1 MNERVLWN
9 GLPTIVMMLVQFG
22 FAGVNI
28 FYKLA
33 AADGM
38 SFRII
43 IAYRFLFAS
52 AFILPIAFFLERGRR
67 PKLTWSVI
75 FYAFL
80 CGLFGGSLSQNLYVE
95 SLALTS
101 ATYASAIGN
110 LAPAITFILAVSFR
124 LERMNIGTMR
134 GKAKVMGTLIGIV
147 GAMIL
152 TFYKGVELHPWSTR
166 VDLLHKGHNSTEH
179 VAPTEHTIHSHVLG
193 SVMGVGSCFSYALW
207 LIVQAKM
214 SECYPCH
221 YSSTALMCMMGSVQ
235 AVGFALCV
243 ETQWSRWKLG
253 WNIRLLSVAY
263 TGIVASGVMVT
274 LITWCVRIRG
284 PMFVSVFSP
293 LILVLV
299 AIAASLFLQEKLYLG
314 CVVGGMLMVCGL
326 YMVLW
331 GKSKEI
337 RKITQLAPMES
348 IEEQLQQLGGEGID
362 LVISSPITPLSKTH
376 VTNSQHN
383 NNSNVPHSNN

>member
-1 MNERVLWN
+1 MNERVLWD
-9 GLPTIVMMLVQFG
+9 GLPTILMVLVQFG

-28 FYKLA
+28 CYKLA

-38 SFRII
+38 SLKII

-67 PKLTWSVI
+67 PKLTW
-75 FYAFL
+75 
-80 CGLFGGSLSQNLYVE
+80 GSLSQNLYVE

-101 ATYASAIGN
+101 ATFASAIGN
-110 LAPAITFILAVSFR
+110 LVPGITFILAVSFR
-124 LERMNIGTMR
+124 LERMNIRTMG
-134 GKAKVMGTLIGIV
+134 GKAKVVGTLIGLG
-147 GAMIL
+147 GAMVL
-152 TFYKGVELHPWSTR
+152 TLYKGVELHLWSTR
-166 VDLLHKGHNSTEH
+166 VDLLNKSHNSSGH
-179 VAPTEHTIHSHVLG
+179 VAAPEHDIHSQVLG
-193 SVMGVGSCFSYALW
+193 SVLGVGSCFSYALW

-221 YSSTALMCMMGSVQ
+221 YSSTALMCMMGSLQ

-243 ETQWSRWKLG
+243 ETQWTRWKLG

-274 LITWCVRIRG
+274 LITWCVRMRG

-293 LILVLV
+293 LILFLV

-314 CVVGGMLMVCGL
+314 CVIGGMLIVCGL
-326 YMVLW
+326 YIVLW
-331 GKSKEI
+331 GKSKEM

-348 IEEQLQQLGGEGID
+348 IEEQQVGGGID
-362 LVISSPITPLSKTH
+362 LVISTATPLPKTH
-376 VTNSQHN
+376 VTNN
-383 NNSNVPHSNN
+383 NNAPHSNN

>member
-1 MNERVLWN
+1 MNERVLWD
-9 GLPTIVMMLVQFG
+9 GLPTILMVLVQFG

-28 FYKLA
+28 CYKLA

-38 SFRII
+38 SLKII

-67 PKLTWSVI
+67 PKLTWSVL

-101 ATYASAIGN
+101 ATFASAIGN
-110 LAPAITFILAVSFR
+110 LVPGITFILAVSFR
-124 LERMNIGTMR
+124 FKFITYMLERMNIRTMG
-134 GKAKVMGTLIGIV
+134 GKAKVVGTLIGLG
-147 GAMIL
+147 GAMVL
-152 TFYKGVELHPWSTR
+152 TLYKGVELHLWSTR
-166 VDLLHKGHNSTEH
+166 VDLLNKSHNSSGH
-179 VAPTEHTIHSHVLG
+179 VAAPEHDIHSQVLG
-193 SVMGVGSCFSYALW
+193 SVLGVGSCFSYALW

-221 YSSTALMCMMGSVQ
+221 YSSTALMCMMGSLQ

-243 ETQWSRWKLG
+243 ETQWTRWKLG

-274 LITWCVRIRG
+274 LITWCVRMRG

-293 LILVLV
+293 LILFLV

-314 CVVGGMLMVCGL
+314 CVIGGMLIVCGL
-326 YMVLW
+326 YIVLW
-331 GKSKEI
+331 GKSKEM

-348 IEEQLQQLGGEGID
+348 IEEQQVGGGID
-362 LVISSPITPLSKTH
+362 LVISTATPLPKTH
-376 VTNSQHN
+376 VTNN
-383 NNSNVPHSNN
+383 NNAPHSNN